1 MTESE
6 QIITLLSSIDER
18 LAEITQ
24 VVGYIDGIIIFFV
37 VVLICWLVYRFFRIF
52 F

>member
-1 MTESE
+1 MTENE

-18 LAEITQ
+18 LTELTE
-24 VVGYIDGIIIFFV
+24 VTGWMEGFVLFFV
-37 VVLICWLVYRFFRIF
+37 VALICWLVYRFFRIF